1 MITEPFVCNAVL
13 LVAPSVVCAFAL
25 EAVVGV
31 DVVGLVAPARLVT
44 YRSSCAGG
52 SGGGGDGGGS
62 GGQRKRSST
71 LEIASKPSPDAKPK
85 AYASLH
91 GDSTTYV

>member
-1 MITEPFVCNAVL
+1 MITEPFVCNAFL

-52 SGGGGDGGGS
+52 SGGGGDG
-62 GGQRKRSST
+62 
-71 LEIASKPSPDAKPK
+71 
-85 AYASLH
+85 
-91 GDSTTYV
+91 